1 MTGEGSARV
10 SALIDDVAGA
20 VFDPNSIR
28 CEVTA
33 MVRPRVWAD
42 SDSWPARVDPHGDM
56 RQPFWIPLEMIKRA
70 RQRDAH
76 VEAFHFM
83 PAIEAAVRL
92 QGQVEKVAHGD
103 RRQQSAGHR
112 VAVGDARGGI
122 TGRRAIARHLPSY
135 CNL

>member
-42 SDSWPARVDPHGDM
+42 SDSWPARVDAKSPNPGFE
-56 RQPFWIPLEMIKRA
+56 RLPGKAQPDCCSRGTGHSPLRGC
-70 RQRDAH
+70 QGGLDALSL
-76 VEAFHFM
+76 VSW
-83 PAIEAAVRL
+83 PC
-92 QGQVEKVAHGD
+92 
-103 RRQQSAGHR
+103 AG
-112 VAVGDARGGI
+112 G
-122 TGRRAIARHLPSY
+122 
-135 CNL
+135 

>member
-20 VFDPNSIR
+20 VFETNPIR

-42 SDSWPARVDPHGDM
+42 SDSWPARVDPHGDI
-56 RQPFWIPLEMIKRA
+56 RHPFWVPLEMIKRA

-76 VEAFHFM
+76 VEVFHFT

-112 VAVGDARGGI
+112 VASGRREGRI
-122 TGRRAIARHLPSY
+122 TGRRAIAGHLPS
-135 CNL
+135 